1 MSHATEV
8 RYLRAGLEQLKDYLL
23 SNEIFWN
30 LGMDP
35 QLTLGNLLLAEAH
48 VKAGDLTAEDQKL
61 LDDLKAQKKEWRT
74 AWEAKA
80 KKEYASRM
88 RQWTQ
93 YLSELS
99 ENPSRFGAQYKT
111 EARVRTLLELLSD
124 EAPGLGSEL
133 KQLDS
138 SLKSFVTDG
147 DFIWGTESQSSFPKS
162 KYWFLYAKSRGK

>member
-1 MSHATEV
+1 MSHASEV

-48 VKAGDLTAEDQKL
+48 VKAGDPSAEDQKL
-61 LDDLKAQKKEWRT
+61 IDELKAQKKEWRT

-80 KKEYASRM
+80 KKEYTSRL

-111 EARVRTLLELLSD
+111 EARVRTLLELLAN
-124 EAPGLGSEL
+124 EAPDLGSEL
-133 KQLDS
+133 KQFDQ
-138 SLKSFVTDG
+138 SLKSFVTEG
-147 DFIWGTESQSSFPKS
+147 DFIWGSDSKAAFPID
-162 KYWFLYAKSRGK
+162 KYWFLYSKPRGK